1 MTKSETPGDIVAFV
15 TAQLL
20 ERVEGLDSI
29 DPDTDLMELGVR
41 SIDAVLV
48 SGEIEDHFGVE
59 VDPVL
64 LFEHRTVNRVAS
76 WVAESLAAR

>member
-1 MTKSETPGDIVAFV
+1 MTQSATPGEVAAFV
-15 TAQLL
+15 TARLV
-20 ERVEGLDSI
+20 ERVDGLHSI

-48 SGEIEDHFGVE
+48 SGEIEDHYGVE

-64 LFEHRTVNRVAS
+64 LFEHRTVNRVAQ
-76 WVAESLAAR
+76 WVAGKLASR

>member
-1 MTKSETPGDIVAFV
+1 MTQSAISGDIAAFV
-15 TAQLL
+15 TARLL

-29 DPDTDLMELGVR
+29 DPDADLMELGVK

-48 SGEIEDHFGVE
+48 SGEIEDHYGVE

-64 LFEHRTVNRVAS
+64 LFEYRTVSRVAL
-76 WVAESLAAR
+76 WVAERLAAR